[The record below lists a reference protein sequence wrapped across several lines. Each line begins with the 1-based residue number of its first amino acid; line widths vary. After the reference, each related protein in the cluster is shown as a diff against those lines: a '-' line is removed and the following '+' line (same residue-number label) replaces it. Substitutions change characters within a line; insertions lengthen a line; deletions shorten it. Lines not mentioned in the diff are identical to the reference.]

1 MNVIIFWQYLAAL
14 PCPPQF
20 PTCISISPAYTA
32 HIYIWSSTPQCY
44 TCIIVLLLAV
54 IMASSS
60 QFPQKF
66 SHLANICPPA
76 SRCQLVFHTKLGWPV
91 ITPSSHSGFF
101 FNACMT
107 NSYHSQYISFVCLGI
122 SQDVHLWGLI
132 NGGAA
137 FEEMFYGFPFQNWE
151 RSGFLSS
158 CF

>member
-1 MNVIIFWQYLAAL
+1 MNVIIFWQPYPAHHNFLHA
-14 PCPPQF
+14 F
-20 PTCISISPAYTA
+20 PSVLAYTA
-32 HIYIWSSTPQCY
+32 HIYIWISTPQRY
-44 TCIIVLLLAV
+44 TCNIVLLLAV

-76 SRCQLVFHTKLGWPV
+76 SRCQLVFHTKLSWPV
-91 ITPSSHSGFF
+91 ITPSSHSGLF

-137 FEEMFYGFPFQNWE
+137 FEEMFYCFPFQNWE